1 MTLLTLLHSCM
12 PYRFRSRKW
21 DWLSGQQWSGWKTI
35 MISISLM
42 VFDKV
47 GPLEARTSKFGGV
60 TGARRRPP
68 PAQPVKTT
76 SGHCR
81 VLRFYFVFLLQKSE
95 EVIFFTDPVPP
106 STNQYRPKLTQY
118 HHVSTITAFYWPSTI
133 IYQPVPLH
141 TDPVSPS
148 INPMGPGLV

>member
-47 GPLEARTSKFGGV
+47 GPLEARTSKFGGLS
-60 TGARRRPP
+60 GARRRLPP
-68 PAQPVKTT
+68 GQPVKTT

-95 EVIFFTDPVPP
+95 EVIFFTDRVPP

-118 HHVSTITAFYWPSTI
+118 HHVSTITTLYWSSTTK
-133 IYQPVPLH
+133 YQQVSPP
-141 TDPVSPS
+141 TDPVPS
-148 INPMGPGLV
+148 CIN

>member
-1 MTLLTLLHSCM
+1 MMTLLTLLHSCM

-47 GPLEARTSKFGGV
+47 GPLEARTSKFRGV
-60 TGARRRPP
+60 TGARRRLP
-68 PAQPVKTT
+68 PAGQPVKTT

-81 VLRFYFVFLLQKSE
+81 VLRFYFVFLLKKSE
-95 EVIFFTDPVPP
+95 EVIFFTDKVSRALGSGGCSIDWMFVTMLMNLKTALFQTL
-106 STNQYRPKLTQY
+106 STWHPNTFCPCCLIPT
-118 HHVSTITAFYWPSTI
+118 
-133 IYQPVPLH
+133 
-141 TDPVSPS
+141 
-148 INPMGPGLV
+148 